1 MTGVFY
7 KAGTIID
14 YVATKSVAYNEV
26 VQIGSI
32 VGVASHSAEVG
43 EAVACSAEGV
53 YKFPKTASEKIT
65 AGTKVYMVSD
75 AVTATQGTSGVAL
88 GTAWADASADDTEI
102 QVRINF

>member
-14 YVATKSVAYNEV
+14 YVATKAVAYNEV

-43 EAVACSAEGV
+43 EAIACAVEGV
-53 YKFPKTASEKIT
+53 YKFPKTASENIT
-65 AGTKVYMVSD
+65 VGTKVYMVSD
-75 AVTATQGTSGVAL
+75 AVTATQGTSGVAI

>member
-14 YVATKSVAYNEV
+14 YVATKAVGYGEL
-26 VQIGSI
+26 VQIGGI
-32 VGVASHSAEVG
+32 VGVASHSAGVG

-53 YKFPKTASEKIT
+53 YKFPKAASENIT

>member
-14 YVATKSVAYNEV
+14 YVATKGVGYGEL
-26 VQIGSI
+26 VQIGGI
-32 VGVASHSAEVG
+32 VGVASHSAGVG

-53 YKFPKTASEKIT
+53 YKFPKTASENIT

>member
-14 YVATKSVAYNEV
+14 YVATKPVGYGEL
-26 VQIGSI
+26 VQIGGI
-32 VGVASHSAEVG
+32 VGVASHSAGVG

-53 YKFPKTASEKIT
+53 YKFPKTASENIT

-75 AVTATQGTSGVAL
+75 AVTATLGTSGVAL

>member
-14 YVATKSVAYNEV
+14 YVATKAVAYNEV

-43 EAVACSAEGV
+43 EAIACAVEGV
-53 YKFPKTASEKIT
+53 YKFPKTASENIT

-75 AVTATQGTSGVAL
+75 AVTATQGDSGVAL

>member
-14 YVATKSVAYNEV
+14 YVATKAVAYNEV

-43 EAVACSAEGV
+43 EAIACAVEGV
-53 YKFPKTASEKIT
+53 FKFPKKASEKIT
-65 AGTKVYMVSD
+65 AGTKVYMDAD
-75 AVTATQGTSGVAL
+75 AVTATKGTSGVAL
-88 GTAWADASADDTEI
+88 GTVWADASADDAEV

>member
-14 YVATKSVAYNEV
+14 YVATKAVGYGEL
-26 VQIGSI
+26 VQIGGI
-32 VGVASHSAEVG
+32 VGVASHSAGVG

-53 YKFPKTASEKIT
+53 YKFPKTASENIT

-88 GTAWADASADDTEI
+88 GTAWAGASADDTEI

>member
-14 YVATKSVAYNEV
+14 YVATKDVGYGEL
-26 VQIGSI
+26 VQIGDI
-32 VGVASHSAEVG
+32 VGVTSHSAGAG

-53 YKFPKTASEKIT
+53 YKFPKKASEKIT